1 MKKIIDGRKISN
13 AIKEE
18 IKKEVTELK
27 EKTGKIPGLA
37 VVLLGENQASK
48 VYVGSKIRT
57 CEELGIFSEKY
68 HLSEKTTEE
77 ELLRLIQTLNKKE
90 NIDGILVQLPIPNHI
105 SEQKIIDAISYKKDV
120 DGFHPIN
127 VGKTLI
133 GDKTGFKS
141 CTPYGIIEM
150 LKRENIEISGKD
162 AVIIGRSNIVGKPMA
177 SLLIAESATVQIC
190 HSRTKDL
197 AEKTKKADILI
208 SAVGKAKF
216 IKKDMIKDGAVVI
229 DVGMNRDENNKL
241 CGDVDFDDVYEK
253 VSRIT
258 PVPGGVGLMTVTMLM
273 KNTLLSFK
281 NNRL

>member
-1 MKKIIDGRKISN
+1 MEKIIDGRKISS

-27 EKTGKIPGLA
+27 EKTGKVPGLA
-37 VVLLGENQASK
+37 VVLVGENQASK

-68 HLSEKTTEE
+68 HLSEETTEE
-77 ELLRLIQTLNKKE
+77 ELLRLIQTLNEKE
-90 NIDGILVQLPIPNHI
+90 NIDGILVQLPIPKHI

-150 LKRENIEISGKD
+150 LKRENIEIAGKD
-162 AVIIGRSNIVGKPMA
+162 AVIVGRSNIVGKPMA
-177 SLLIAESATVQIC
+177 SLLIGESATVQVC

-208 SAVGKAKF
+208 SAVGIAKF
-216 IKKDMIKDGAVVI
+216 IKKDMVKEGAVVI

-241 CGDVDFDDVYEK
+241 CGDVDFDDVYDK
-253 VSRIT
+253 VSKIT